1 MFRSTVPVRC
11 ALLSAAVFTVAAA
24 YGQAPAPTDGTAPA
38 GQATPATSA
47 QAPARAQASPALGG
61 VSRRI
66 RANRQARVQRNI
78 LDTYSHKYEIS
89 GGGGFLRFRTGQY
102 LQKITQVNFF
112 GSVAYALNPQI
123 SIVGDV
129 RGMYGKANI
138 PNVFEKNNVF
148 GPQISEYTFMAG
160 PQYRFRAKEKYT
172 LSASATGGVALSKF
186 GGDAKGLRSE
196 DLGMWPD
203 SNYRPAFSVNLMGDY
218 NIYNNLSVRVQ
229 PTYLG
234 TTFGGTLQNNLG
246 MQFGVVYRLGRLK

>member
-1 MFRSTVPVRC
+1 MFRFATSARH
-11 ALLSAAVFTVAAA
+11 ALFSLAALSLLSTTAFAQTTPAD
-24 YGQAPAPTDGTAPA
+24 APTPPA
-38 GQATPATSA
+38 ASA
-47 QAPARAQASPALGG
+47 QAPAPSTALGG

-78 LDTYSHKYEIS
+78 LDTYSHRYEIA

-102 LQKITQVNFF
+102 LQRISQVNFF
-112 GSVAYALNPQI
+112 MTGGYALNPKL

-138 PNVFEKNNVF
+138 PNLFVKNNVF
-148 GPQISEYTFMAG
+148 SPNISEYTFMAG
-160 PQYRFRAKEKYT
+160 PQYRFYAREKYSI
-172 LSASATGGVALSKF
+172 SASATGGVALSKF

-203 SNYRPAFSVNLMGDY
+203 SNYKPVFAVNLIGDY
-218 NIYNNLSVRVQ
+218 NIYNNLAIRVQ

-234 TTFGGTLQNNLG
+234 STFGGTLQNNLG
-246 MQFGVVYRLGRLK
+246 VQVGVVYRLGRQK

>member
-1 MFRSTVPVRC
+1 MFRFAAPARHALFPVF
-11 ALLSAAVFTVAAA
+11 ALSLLSATAFAQTAAPAAGDPAPVPAVST
-24 YGQAPAPTDGTAPA
+24 QAPAPP
-38 GQATPATSA
+38 S
-47 QAPARAQASPALGG
+47 ALGG

-78 LDTYSHKYEIS
+78 VDTYSHRYEIA

-102 LQKITQVNFF
+102 LQRISQVNFF
-112 GSVAYALNPQI
+112 MTGGYGFSPQLSVVA
-123 SIVGDV
+123 DV

-138 PNVFEKNNVF
+138 PNLFVKNNVF
-148 GPQISEYTFMAG
+148 SPNISEYTFRAG
-160 PQYRFRAKEKYT
+160 PQYRFYAKEKYS
-172 LSASATGGVALSKF
+172 LSASARGGVALSKL

-203 SNYRPAFSVNLMGDY
+203 SNYKPVFAVNLIGDY
-218 NIYNNLSVRVQ
+218 NIYNNLAVRVQ

-246 MQFGVVYRLGRLK
+246 VQVGVVYRIGRQK